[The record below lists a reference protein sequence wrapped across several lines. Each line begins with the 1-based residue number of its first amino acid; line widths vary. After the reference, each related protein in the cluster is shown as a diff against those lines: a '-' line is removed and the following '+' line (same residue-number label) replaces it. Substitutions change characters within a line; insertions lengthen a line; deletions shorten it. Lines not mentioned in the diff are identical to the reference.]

1 MELKG
6 TFIGLHD
13 QAEVKAKVTDV
24 RNPNRLPTLE
34 QSLLVLSFASSPAFP
49 KVLPLNRCLIW
60 RVEIILLIE
69 EVTG

>member
-1 MELKG
+1 MEHKG
-6 TFIGLHD
+6 TFTSLHD
-13 QAEVKAKVTDV
+13 QAEVKANVTDV

-34 QSLLVLSFASSPAFP
+34 QSLIVFSFASSPAFL

-60 RVEIILLIE
+60 RVVIVLLIE

>member
-1 MELKG
+1 MEHTG
-6 TFIGLHD
+6 PFTSLHD
-13 QAEVKAKVTDV
+13 QAEVKANVTDV

-34 QSLLVLSFASSPAFP
+34 QSLFVLSFASSPAFP

-60 RVEIILLIE
+60 RVEIISLIE